1 MILGSLAFLTIGF
14 FIAGVSRKVES
25 ANALANLVGF
35 PMLFLAGV
43 FFPLDQSPVWLQ
55 YIAKALPLSYLAD
68 GLRQVMIYGAS
79 ISHLWVH
86 ATALLVTAIIGLLL
100 ATRFFRWEPEAT

>member
-79 ISHLWVH
+79 ISHLWID
-86 ATALLVTAIIGLLL
+86 ATALLVTAVIGLLL